1 MFCDYQVILENTANL
16 KHQTLS
22 GGGGEGGRGRGE
34 YSKFLGRGE
43 NLIWGDL
50 VFYGGLYNPLETM
63 AISKCYG
70 VLYEFAISVSAAA
83 SILLSYIWFFF
94 FFF

>member
-1 MFCDYQVILENTANL
+1 MEGAGA
-16 KHQTLS
+16 
-22 GGGGEGGRGRGE
+22 GGGGGQGE

-63 AISKCYG
+63 AISKYYG
-70 VLYEFAISVSAAA
+70 VLYEFAISISAAA
-83 SILLSYIWFFF
+83 SILLSYIWFCFF
-94 FFF
+94 FF